1 MFDHSQKQRA
11 KRKIRASIRLTDGLD
26 YEGYVFCTMH
36 ERFGDSLND
45 DRPFMPFETID
56 GEIMYFSKDCVRSAI
71 PRDGDAVEESFANP
85 YHVIGVEENASIE
98 MIKEAYHK
106 QVRNVHPD
114 RLNGL
119 DLPKEMI
126 NLANDIMAR
135 LNAAYSRLVEKTDT
149 KAAE

>member
-1 MFDHSQKQRA
+1 MFDHSQRQRA
-11 KRKIRASIRLTDGLD
+11 KRKVRTTIKMADGATL
-26 YEGYVFCTMH
+26 EGHIFCTMH
-36 ERFGDSLND
+36 ERFGDALND

-56 GEIMYFSKDCVRSAI
+56 GELMYLSKESVRSAI
-71 PRDGDAVEESFANP
+71 PRDGDAVEESFTNP
-85 YHVIGVEENASIE
+85 HQILGVEENASIE
-98 MIKEAYHK
+98 KIKEVYHK

-119 DLPKEMI
+119 DLPKEMV

-135 LNAAYSRLVEKTDT
+135 LNAAYARLIEKADV